1 MEKEINL
8 QGTKLIMKLS
18 SIIVFCVLLVSNKA
32 YAEGSPLENLPE
44 IKSSY
49 NCFRGHFESFDKW
62 LNFLKRKNPNFKEER
77 FPFSKEQ
84 FENYKSALDCRI
96 FKYSVDDVSVQ
107 GFIIY
112 PKEYKK
118 PLPTIIYNRGGNTS
132 YGQMNMGSMQHKL
145 MPIASEGFVIIGTQ
159 YRWDGTRKQSEFKA
173 NGKNDEF
180 GGIDIND
187 VLALIPII
195 EKLPFADAEKLGVM
209 GSSRGG
215 MQSYLFA
222 KRYPDIKAMVIK
234 SGISNAYSFY
244 ERDEATKNLLSTLI
258 PNFEVQKDLALT
270 KRSAV
275 FWVDKLPKA
284 PILLIHAE
292 DDERVNFSNA
302 AVMAALLKERG
313 RPHTFLRFPD
323 GGHGLAK
330 HKEKVDENIVN
341 FFLTHLR

>member
-118 PLPTIIYNRGGNTS
+118 PLPTIIYNRGAT
-132 YGQMNMGSMQHKL
+132 L
-145 MPIASEGFVIIGTQ
+145 LT
-159 YRWDGTRKQSEFKA
+159 
-173 NGKNDEF
+173 
-180 GGIDIND
+180 
-187 VLALIPII
+187 
-195 EKLPFADAEKLGVM
+195 
-209 GSSRGG
+209 
-215 MQSYLFA
+215 A
-222 KRYPDIKAMVIK
+222 K
-234 SGISNAYSFY
+234 
-244 ERDEATKNLLSTLI
+244 
-258 PNFEVQKDLALT
+258 
-270 KRSAV
+270 
-275 FWVDKLPKA
+275 
-284 PILLIHAE
+284 
-292 DDERVNFSNA
+292 
-302 AVMAALLKERG
+302 
-313 RPHTFLRFPD
+313 
-323 GGHGLAK
+323 
-330 HKEKVDENIVN
+330 
-341 FFLTHLR
+341 